1 MFCYSSEVRLINTH
15 DTMFYYLLI
24 CNTLEMKEGVRS
36 FYSIYLY
43 RFFSIFLGPLLTGFG
58 IISFIKILEMLL
70 GVVFLAYNLAVTLF
84 GNED

>member
-1 MFCYSSEVRLINTH
+1 MCVLFTV
-15 DTMFYYLLI
+15 F
-24 CNTLEMKEGVRS
+24 
-36 FYSIYLY
+36 IYVD
-43 RFFSIFLGPLLTGFG
+43 FFSIFLGPLLTGFG

>member
-1 MFCYSSEVRLINTH
+1 MCVLFTV
-15 DTMFYYLLI
+15 F
-24 CNTLEMKEGVRS
+24 
-36 FYSIYLY
+36 IYID
-43 RFFSIFLGPLLTGFG
+43 FSIFLGPLLTGFG

>member
-1 MFCYSSEVRLINTH
+1 MCVLFTVFIYIRL
-15 DTMFYYLLI
+15 
-24 CNTLEMKEGVRS
+24 
-36 FYSIYLY
+36 YSI
-43 RFFSIFLGPLLTGFG
+43 FSIFLGPLLTGFG